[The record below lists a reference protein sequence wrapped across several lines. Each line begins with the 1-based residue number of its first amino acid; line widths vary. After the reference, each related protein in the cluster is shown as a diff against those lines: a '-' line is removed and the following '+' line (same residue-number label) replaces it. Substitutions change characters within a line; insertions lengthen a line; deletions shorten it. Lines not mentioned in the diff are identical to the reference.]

1 MSEYAEKKRAEREAR
16 LRGHTKHRKRG
27 TANRGLVSI
36 AVILALGAG
45 AVGLAALVGN
55 MQTRESRRPAF
66 ARAIAPRTPGPS
78 VAARATE
85 AARVAA
91 SASQPATLTVAAV
104 GDMIFD
110 RRVKSLVQA
119 AGGRAP
125 LAEVASHLA
134 KADIAVGNLES
145 PLSSRGTEKTEKDVR
160 FRGDPRGVEGL
171 AASGFDFL
179 SLANNH
185 VLDWGPVALADTV
198 SLLESNGIGH
208 AGAGANRAAAWTP
221 TVAERSGASVAFLG
235 FSHILPPGFVATT
248 TSAGLAQ
255 GRNNMDAVVTAIRE
269 AKATHDYVL
278 VSFHWGVEYADDC
291 NGDQVRD
298 AHRAIDAGAD
308 MVLSHHPHVI
318 QALELYK
325 GKLIAY
331 SLGDFVFDHYSRKTG
346 EAFILDAELGPHGTG
361 AVRVTPV
368 YLDSNGK
375 PEFVNGAAARTILDR
390 LKLISAKRGTAVTI
404 TGDTAVVTP

>member
-1 MSEYAEKKRAEREAR
+1 MSEYAEKKRTARETR
-16 LRGHTKHRKRG
+16 LRLRTKRRKYRV
-27 TANRGLVSI
+27 TNRGLLTV
-36 AVILALGAG
+36 ALLAALGAG
-45 AVGLAALVGN
+45 AFGLTALIDDAPERAAREPAL
-55 MQTRESRRPAF
+55 TRAV
-66 ARAIAPRTPGPS
+66 APPTLGPS
-78 VAARATE
+78 VADFATE
-85 AARVAA
+85 AAGAVV
-91 SASQPATLTVAAV
+91 SASRPATLTVAAV

-110 RRVKSLVQA
+110 RRVKSLVQT
-119 AGGRAP
+119 AGGTAP
-125 LAEVASHLA
+125 LADVASHLA
-134 KADIAVGNLES
+134 SADIAVGNLES

-171 AASGFDFL
+171 AASGFDFV

-185 VLDWGPVALADTV
+185 VLDWGPVALSDTTA
-198 SLLESNGIGH
+198 LLKDKGIGY
-208 AGAGANRAAAWTP
+208 AGAGSNRAAAWTP
-221 TVAERSGASVAFLG
+221 AVVERGGASVAFLG
-235 FSHILPPGFVATT
+235 FSHILPPGFVATKS
-248 TSAGLAQ
+248 SAGLAQ
-255 GRNNMDAVVTAIRE
+255 GRNNMDAVVEAITE
-269 AKATHDYVL
+269 AKAKHDYVL

-361 AVRVTPV
+361 AIRVTPV
-368 YLDSNGK
+368 YLDGNGK
-375 PEFVNGAAARTILDR
+375 PEFVSGTAARNILDR

>member
-1 MSEYAEKKRAEREAR
+1 MNEYAEKKRAERESR
-16 LRGHTKHRKRG
+16 LRVRAKRRRYRV
-27 TANRGLVSI
+27 TNRGLLAI
-36 AVILALGAG
+36 ALIAALGAG
-45 AVGLAALVGN
+45 AFGLASLVGDL
-55 MQTRESRRPAF
+55 QDRASRKPAF
-66 ARAIAPRTPGPS
+66 ARAIPPRTPGPS
-78 VAARATE
+78 VAALATE
-85 AARVAA
+85 AATTAI
-91 SASQPATLTVAAV
+91 SASRPTTLTIAAV

-110 RRVKSLVQA
+110 RRVKSLIQT
-119 AGGRAP
+119 AGGKAP
-125 LAEVASHLA
+125 LADVASHLA
-134 KADIAVGNLES
+134 SADIAVGNLES

-171 AASGFDFL
+171 AESGFDFL

-185 VLDWGPVALADTV
+185 VLDWGPVALSDTV
-198 SLLESNGIGH
+198 SLLESKGIGY

-221 TVAERSGASVAFLG
+221 AVVERGGASVAFLG
-235 FSHILPPGFVATT
+235 FSHILPAGFVATKN
-248 TSAGLAQ
+248 SAGLAQ
-255 GRNNMDAVVTAIRE
+255 GRNNMDAVVAAIEE
-269 AKATHDYVL
+269 AKAKHDYVL

-361 AVRVTPV
+361 AIRVTPV
-368 YLDSNGK
+368 YLDGNGK
-375 PEFVNGAAARTILDR
+375 PEFVSGAAARSILDR
-390 LKLISAKRGTAVTI
+390 LKLISAKRGTTVTI

>member
-16 LRGHTKHRKRG
+16 LRVRAKRR
-27 TANRGLVSI
+27 TYKVTNRGLIGVAI
-36 AVILALGAG
+36 VAALGAG
-45 AVGLAALVGN
+45 AFGLATLVAGI
-55 MQTRESRRPAF
+55 QDRVQREPSF
-66 ARAIAPRTPGPS
+66 ARAVNPRTSGPS
-78 VAARATE
+78 IAALATE
-85 AARVAA
+85 AADAA
-91 SASQPATLTVAAV
+91 VSASRSATLTVAAV

-110 RRVKSLVQA
+110 RRVKSLVQSL
-119 AGGRAP
+119 GGTAP
-125 LAEVASHLA
+125 LSEVASHLA
-134 KADIAVGNLES
+134 SADIAVGNLES

-185 VLDWGPVALADTV
+185 VLDWGPVALSDTV
-198 SLLESNGIGH
+198 SLLEAKGIGH
-208 AGAGANRAAAWTP
+208 AGAGSNRAAAWTP
-221 TVAERSGASVAFLG
+221 AVVERGGASVAFLS
-235 FSHILPPGFVATT
+235 FSHILPPGFVATAS
-248 TSAGLAQ
+248 SAGLAQ
-255 GRNNMDAVVTAIRE
+255 GRNNMDAVVAAIKE
-269 AKATHDYVL
+269 AKAKNDYIL

-318 QALELYK
+318 QAVELYK

-361 AVRVTPV
+361 AIRVTPV
-368 YLDSNGK
+368 YLNNNGK
-375 PEFVNGAAARTILDR
+375 PEFVSGAAARSILDR
-390 LKLISAKRGTAVTI
+390 LKLISAKRGTTVTI
-404 TGDTAVVTP
+404 TGTTAVVAP